1 MKWLLPRSLSGQIA
15 LVMTS
20 ALLVASAVDFAFLW
34 AERSRAGLIEAS
46 GPGLARFVDLAAVL
60 STTPPQVT
68 DHNVPL
74 GRPPGVGRF
83 TFGPTSMVDT
93 RELPRN
99 GRLEQRLKRALEE
112 GNVRTQDVRASVRT
126 ITRPERLLIPGDRPF
141 GPRFP
146 VGRFRSD
153 GRQDQPDFRGR
164 DRPLRPSGHAREVV
178 FSAQFPDGRWLNA
191 SFFSPLPPSGDIYRL
206 AGSTFIAFAFVLAA
220 ALWLANRLSR
230 PLNDLT
236 EAAAHVGAAGDPQ
249 EVPVRGPSDVRQTLE
264 AFNSISQRVTQLL
277 GEKDVMLGALG
288 HDLRTPLASLRIR
301 LETMEPATERQK
313 AVKTIEETTLL
324 LEAIL
329 ELARQGRS
337 NEAVQMMDVAI
348 IVQDMVED
356 YAETGAPVTL
366 VSSERVPAP
375 CRPLLLRRLL
385 RNLIDNAITYGGA
398 ARVYVSRKDG
408 TLEIRI
414 DDDGPGMTPDALATA
429 TRPFVRGD
437 ASRNRATGG
446 AGLGLALADAIAKTH
461 NGALSLSN
469 RSPHGLSAVVR
480 LPLMPGA

>member
-1 MKWLLPRSLSGQIA
+1 
-15 LVMTS
+15 MTS

-34 AERSRAGLIEAS
+34 AERARAGLIEAS

-60 STTPPQVT
+60 STAPPQVT
-68 DHNVPL
+68 DRNVPL
-74 GRPPGVGRF
+74 GRPPGAGRF
-83 TFGPTSMVDT
+83 TFGPTSMVVT
-93 RELPRN
+93 RDLPRN
-99 GRLEQRLKRALEE
+99 GRLEQRLKRALDD
-112 GNVRTQDVRASVRT
+112 GGVQTLSVRASVRT
-126 ITRPERLLIPGDRPF
+126 IVRPERPQGSSDRLFLLRLQRDRLQTE
-141 GPRFP
+141 R
-146 VGRFRSD
+146 RA
-153 GRQDQPDFRGR
+153 DQPGFPGRDIRMMPGSPDAGGR
-164 DRPLRPSGHAREVV
+164 DRPPRPSLRAREVV

-236 EAAAHVGAAGDPQ
+236 EAAAHVGAAGEPQ

-264 AFNSISQRVTQLL
+264 AFNSMSQRVTQLL

-301 LETMEPATERQK
+301 LESMEPESERRK

-337 NEAVQMMDVAI
+337 NEPVQMMDVAI
-348 IVQDMVED
+348 LVQDMVED

-385 RNLIDNAITYGGA
+385 RNLIDNAVAYGGA
-398 ARVYVSRKDG
+398 TRVSVDRKDG
-408 TLEIRI
+408 SLEIRV

-437 ASRNRATGG
+437 ASRNRTTGG

-461 NGALSLSN
+461 NGSLTLAN
-469 RSPHGLSAVVR
+469 RSPHGLSATVR
-480 LPLMPGA
+480 LPLMSGV